1 MNKLYLLIIC
11 LALLSCSYDKNNTL
25 FTIVDPIDSGIDF
38 VNKVSDGSEFNVLT
52 YRNFYNGGGVSLG
65 DLNNDGHIDIYFSAN
80 MGENKLYLNQGNWNF
95 SEVSEIA
102 KVQGTKGWTTGVVFA
117 DVNGNGLL
125 DIYVCNSGELKGA
138 RKENEL
144 FINQGMNESGIPIF
158 KEEAEQWNLAD
169 KGYSTHAS
177 FFDYDLDGDLD
188 CYILNNS
195 FKKPEK
201 IDILKANR
209 AVIDLEGGDKLLR
222 NDGDKFTDVTKESGI
237 FSSNNGFGLGI
248 SVSDT
253 NNDGYPDMYISNDF
267 WERDYYYINKG
278 DGTFIEQLTESF
290 STCSMSSMGSDIAD
304 LNNDGQFDIFTTDML
319 AATNYRLKVM
329 TVFDPY
335 RLENYKFRQGYHYQI
350 MQNSL
355 QINNGDG
362 GFSEAANL
370 AGVSATDWSWG
381 ALIFDMDNDGW
392 KDIFVSN
399 GIYRD
404 IMSQDFA
411 SFINDREAIK
421 NIVLKKKNANW
432 QDFVKYIP
440 SNPQSNFAFIN
451 QKEATL
457 PKFENKSSILG
468 LDQPSFSNGSAY
480 GDLDN
485 DGDLDLVVNN
495 VNMPAFV
502 YKNNSTNSYLKID
515 LKGEGKNKNGI
526 GAKAIVENNG
536 LKQTAQNFTSRGF
549 QSSVENGFLFG
560 FGKDSIIDKLTVI
573 WPNQQQKVLTNVA
586 LNQNLV
592 IDQNE
597 TVQFTKSEN
606 PVKDP
611 LFSDQTYMIKGN
623 LKHTEN
629 IYNDF
634 DHEILLHRMLSTN
647 GPVVL
652 KGDMN
657 NDGLIDLFIG
667 GSSGDADKIF
677 IGSPIGWQ
685 AAKESKSFLEKTK
698 SFETT
703 AGIIADFN
711 NDGFNDLVLG
721 GGGNEY
727 LKGEE
732 HFSIRFYLNDK
743 NGGLIVSDAL
753 SQFKG
758 NISTILA
765 SDYDKDGDIDLFVG
779 ASMVPGNYGQIP
791 RSFLLNNNG
800 QGEFKDVT
808 PSELSKVGMITS
820 GVWSDFNQDSYP
832 DLILVG
838 EWSPLITFVNNK
850 GKLTKEVH
858 SNENPSGWWMT
869 IKAKDLD
876 LDGDDDL
883 IVGNW
888 GENSPFKATR
898 EKPLEMF
905 VKDFDLNGKTE
916 FIINWFPPLD
926 EIAYPFATKMEL
938 TRQLTML
945 KKKNITYD
953 AFAQK
958 TYNTLFSEEQR
969 NATIAMKADELRSG
983 VFWNEEGKW
992 HFEALPNEAQLSPVF
1007 SIVAEDFNGDQI
1019 PDLWLGGNFWGLK
1032 PQVGR
1037 LNSSKGITLLG
1048 SKNKKFKAVENKFS
1062 GLEIDGEVRD
1072 AVYISQGNLEGIVI
1086 GINNK
1091 ELKFY
1096 KKSEYLK

>member
-1 MNKLYLLIIC
+1 MRKLNLLLIY
-11 LALLSCSYDKNNTL
+11 LAFFSCSKEKKTTL
-25 FTIVDPIDSGIDF
+25 FSIVDPSDSGVDF
-38 VNKVSDGSEFNVLT
+38 INKVSDGNNFNVLT

-65 DLNNDGHIDIYFSAN
+65 DLNNNGFIDIYFSAN
-80 MGENKLYLNQGNWNF
+80 MGENKLYLNQGNWKF
-95 SEVSEIA
+95 DEVSEIA
-102 KVQGTKGWTTGVVFA
+102 KVQGTKGWTTGVAFA
-117 DVNGNGLL
+117 DVNGDGLL
-125 DIYVCNSGELKGA
+125 DIYVCNSGELKGEN
-138 RKENEL
+138 KENEL
-144 FINQGMNESGIPIF
+144 FINKGINENGVPVF

-209 AVIDLEGGDKLLR
+209 TIIDLEGGDKLLR
-222 NDGDKFTDVTKESGI
+222 NDGNEFTDVTKEAGI
-237 FSSNNGFGLGI
+237 YSSSNGFGLGI

-267 WERDYYYINKG
+267 WERDYYYVNQG
-278 DGTFIEQLTESF
+278 DGTFIEKLTSSF
-290 STCSMSSMGSDIAD
+290 PTCSMSSMGSDIAD
-304 LNNDGQFDIFTTDML
+304 LNNDGEFDIFTTDML
-319 AATNYRLKVM
+319 AADNYRLKAM

-355 QINNGDG
+355 QVNNGDG

-411 SFINDREAIK
+411 TFINDREAIK
-421 NIVLKKKNANW
+421 KIVLKNKNTDW
-432 QDFVKYIP
+432 RDFVEYIP

-451 QKEATL
+451 QKEKTI
-457 PKFENKSSILG
+457 PIFENESTSLG

-502 YKNNSTNSYLKID
+502 YRNNSANSYLKIN
-515 LKGEGKNKNGI
+515 LKGKGKNKNGI
-526 GAKAIVENNG
+526 GTKAIVENDG
-536 LKQTAQNFTSRGF
+536 TIQTAQNFTSRGF
-549 QSSVENGFLFG
+549 QSSVESGFLFG
-560 FGKDSIIDKLTVI
+560 FENDSIIDKLTII
-573 WPNQQQKVLTNVA
+573 WPDQQQKVLTDVV
-586 LNQNLV
+586 LNQNLI

-597 TVQFTKSEN
+597 TIPFIKPAN
-606 PVKDP
+606 PINDP
-611 LFSDQTYMIKGN
+611 IFDNQTHMFKGN

-634 DHEILLHRMLSTN
+634 DHEILLHRMLSAD

-652 KGDMN
+652 KGDLN

-667 GSSGDADKIF
+667 GSSGDPDKLF
-677 IGSPIGWQ
+677 IGTSSGWQ
-685 AAKESKSFLEKTK
+685 TDEKSKLFFEKDK

-711 NDGFNDLVLG
+711 NDGFNDVVLG

-727 LKGEE
+727 LKGDD
-732 HFSIRFYLNDK
+732 HFSLRYYLNDK
-743 NGGLIVSDAL
+743 NGELIVSDAL

-779 ASMVPGNYGQIP
+779 ASVVPGNYGQIP

-800 QGEFKDVT
+800 NGKFNDVT

-820 GVWSDFNQDSYP
+820 GVWSDFNTDGYP

-838 EWSPLITFVNNK
+838 EWSPLITFTNNE
-850 GKLTKEVH
+850 GKLTKEERYD
-858 SNENPSGWWMT
+858 ENPSGWWMT
-869 IKAKDLD
+869 MKAKDLD

-888 GENSPFKATR
+888 GENSTFKATR
-898 EKPLEMF
+898 EQPLEMF
-905 VKDFDLNGKTE
+905 VKDFDQNGKTE
-916 FIINWFPPLD
+916 FIINWYPPLD
-926 EIAYPFATKMEL
+926 EVAYPFATRMEL
-938 TRQLTML
+938 MRQLTML
-945 KKKNITYD
+945 KKKNVTYD
-953 AFAQK
+953 AYAQK
-958 TYNTLFSEEQR
+958 TFNTLFTKAQQSG
-969 NATIAMKADELRSG
+969 AIALKAEELRSG
-983 VFWNEEGKW
+983 VFWNEDEKW
-992 HFEALPNEAQLSPVF
+992 RFEALPNQAQLSPVF
-1007 SIVAEDFNGDQI
+1007 SIIAEDFNGDEI

-1037 LNSSKGITLLG
+1037 LNSSNGLMLFG
-1048 SKNKKFKAVENKFS
+1048 SKNKTFKTVKNRVS
-1062 GLEIDGEVRD
+1062 GVEIDGEIRD
-1072 AVYISQGNLEGIVI
+1072 AVYISQGGIEGIVF

-1096 KKSEYLK
+1096 RFQK